1 MTDQDKRAVE
11 GLARCGI
18 SLQGLY
24 DAFPRFPAERS
35 GLFMVRCTKPMKYE
49 TIIDKETEN
58 GVHSGN

>member
-24 DAFPRFPAERS
+24 DAFPRFPAEEIRAIYQEIHRDYDVWIMNKLE
-35 GLFMVRCTKPMKYE
+35 GALL
-49 TIIDKETEN
+49 
-58 GVHSGN
+58 

>member
-24 DAFPRFPAERS
+24 DAFPRFPAEEIRKIY
-35 GLFMVRCTKPMKYE
+35 GK
-49 TIIDKETEN
+49 
-58 GVHSGN
+58 VHKTDEIHGYSDHPRRLREI

>member
-24 DAFPRFPAERS
+24 DAFPRFPAIEVQAIYERLHE
-35 GLFMVRCTKPMKYE
+35 GDE
-49 TIIDKETEN
+49 IH
-58 GVHSGN
+58 G